1 MTMTNSVLYKGRVTL
16 MLKRLFL
23 IWRLRS
29 FTSSLLG
36 SRYVFQKTEV
46 KQTRKAEEWV
56 TEQESDFLVL
66 DHSCIWEEASTS
78 WDVRKKKNF
87 PSVNRSK
94 AGNQIPAKC
103 LELFHLFGVAISR
116 QHVEQGRPLKT
127 RQQSF
132 YNPYCLCASYFLYSM
147 VVLL

>member
-1 MTMTNSVLYKGRVTL
+1 MGC
-16 MLKRLFL
+16 
-23 IWRLRS
+23 
-29 FTSSLLG
+29 
-36 SRYVFQKTEV
+36 E
-46 KQTRKAEEWV
+46 
-56 TEQESDFLVL
+56 
-66 DHSCIWEEASTS
+66 
-78 WDVRKKKNF
+78 KKKNF

-132 YNPYCLCASYFLYSM
+132 YISILPLCFLLSLFHGCSPLVLNLIKTCINYRLSWSLKGETKGREFSEDVST
-147 VVLL
+147 VVAPVLRER

>member
-1 MTMTNSVLYKGRVTL
+1 MYYTKVELHWCWKGCSSSEDWDLSPAVSWGVGMSFRK
-16 MLKRLFL
+16 LKSNKQERQRSGWQNRNLTFLFL
-23 IWRLRS
+23 IIHVFGRK
-29 FTSSLLG
+29 LLHHG
-36 SRYVFQKTEV
+36 M
-46 KQTRKAEEWV
+46 
-56 TEQESDFLVL
+56 
-66 DHSCIWEEASTS
+66 WE
-78 WDVRKKKNF
+78 KKKLSF
-87 PSVNRSK
+87 CEQVKSWESE
-94 AGNQIPAKC
+94 IPAKC